1 RAYTTRPLDAL
12 PTFDLLEDL
21 HTRLGHRVP
30 LAHLAETTLGR
41 SKGGDGLQS
50 LEWFRNGEIER
61 VERYCRQD
69 VELLQGLLTFAG
81 REGHV
86 RIKTREGT
94 AVRIPV
100 EWSPENLAS
109 CIPNTH
115 PPAKVFPVGQSC
127 V

>member
-1 RAYTTRPLDAL
+1 MLVRGRLPQLHLL
-12 PTFDLLEDL
+12 PTLW
-21 HTRLGHRVP
+21 LGKPSAR
-30 LAHLAETTLGR
+30 
-41 SKGGDGLQS
+41 QS

-109 CIPNTH
+109 CIPSTH